1 MGNSFQ
7 VFFLSFKASIVFYL
21 QKSKMAAWY
30 NTEIVTDEEILIYS
44 FVISFFC
51 IIFHEKPNFVPI

>member
-1 MGNSFQ
+1 
-7 VFFLSFKASIVFYL
+7 
-21 QKSKMAAWY
+21 MAAGY

-51 IIFHEKPNFVPI
+51 IIFHEKLNFGPILTL